1 MQVEALTSV
10 KVDIYSYGVMLLE
23 IICCRRNIC
32 LNVAFEEEMMLS
44 SWVYHCFMKGEME
57 KLVVDE
63 DVEWRILER
72 MVKVALWCVQGD
84 LSLRPSMKNVILML
98 EGLKDIPI
106 PPSPIPL
113 I

>member
-1 MQVEALTSV
+1 M
-10 KVDIYSYGVMLLE
+10 
-23 IICCRRNIC
+23 
-32 LNVAFEEEMMLS
+32 NVAFEEEMMLS

-72 MVKVALWCVQGD
+72 MVKVALWCVQDD

-113 I
+113 TG